1 MHSLSVKRA
10 RKESGGR
17 RGKAPQPHSFGVRG
31 RERRRGKKEP
41 LLWRLFRLSSLS
53 PLPRPSA
60 SVPRMGP
67 SLVHSPLE
75 IRSPSRYQD
84 VPRIGGW
91 RRRTANGNGAGRQTP
106 GVEDQCDRISG
117 AVGWWRGSLP
127 LSKFFKIRICELRIR
142 HDEVCTL
149 FIIE

>member
-1 MHSLSVKRA
+1 M
-10 RKESGGR
+10 EGEGGR
-17 RGKAPQPHSFGVRG
+17 RRSRTLSAEEEESEGGEERAFALAPISVIVVVAAASSVR
-31 RERRRGKKEP
+31 
-41 LLWRLFRLSSLS
+41 
-53 PLPRPSA
+53 
-60 SVPRMGP
+60 VPRMGP

>member
-17 RGKAPQPHSFGVRG
+17 RGKEGAAAA
-31 RERRRGKKEP
+31 
-41 LLWRLFRLSSLS
+41 LFRLKRKRAKEGEERAFALAPISVIVVVAAASSV
-53 PLPRPSA
+53 R
-60 SVPRMGP
+60 VPRMGP